1 MMMIRTDRLPDTTTL
16 GQKRIFVVASR
27 PVTVGEKT
35 IRHIVIF
42 DNHPA
47 SLRLLLRT
55 HLING
60 EPIYEI
66 GSSSDLTLRRRNQVF
81 YAVLAIALV
90 LAAGLGVFWPLL

>member
-1 MMMIRTDRLPDTTTL
+1 MKIRTDRLADTTTL

-27 PVTVGEKT
+27 PVTESEKT

-47 SLRLLLRT
+47 TLRLLF
-55 HLING
+55 G
-60 EPIYEI
+60 
-66 GSSSDLTLRRRNQVF
+66 SDLMLRRRNEVF

-90 LAAGLGVFWPLL
+90 LAAGLGMFWRLL

>member
-1 MMMIRTDRLPDTTTL
+1 MMMIRTDKLPDATTL

-27 PVTVGEKT
+27 PVTEREKT

-47 SLRLLLRT
+47 SLRLLF
-55 HLING
+55 
-60 EPIYEI
+60 
-66 GSSSDLTLRRRNQVF
+66 SSDLMLRRQNEVF

-90 LAAGLGVFWPLL
+90 VAAGLGMFWPLL

>member
-1 MMMIRTDRLPDTTTL
+1 MMMIRTDRLPDATTL

-27 PVTVGEKT
+27 PVTEGDKT

-47 SLRLLLRT
+47 SLRLLL
-55 HLING
+55 
-60 EPIYEI
+60 
-66 GSSSDLTLRRRNQVF
+66 SSDLIPRRRNEVF

-90 LAAGLGVFWPLL
+90 LAAGLGMFWPLL